1 MKIAYCLGTGRPQA
15 VVAPT
20 ALSTGS
26 GLNFV
31 SFEYSLAGV
40 LKEFVF
46 VIAVRSLSVSLAESY
61 FNPARQHCFAKELA
75 QFSRSL
81 PGTRAPYLHSALF
94 PRVIRAEFFPHG
106 IQLES
111 VRHGEVY
118 PTGSQFLHL
127 QHLHL
132 QHQHLQYL
140 KQQAWLVPTPS
151 PT

>member
-1 MKIAYCLGTGRPQA
+1 M
-15 VVAPT
+15 
-20 ALSTGS
+20 
-26 GLNFV
+26 
-31 SFEYSLAGV
+31 
-40 LKEFVF
+40 F

-106 IQLES
+106 IQLKS

-118 PTGSQFLHL
+118 PTGSQIAASATSALATPTPATPETTSMACTDAVTDVNNALHASKDEGAQTL
-127 QHLHL
+127 V
-132 QHQHLQYL
+132 LQYG
-140 KQQAWLVPTPS
+140 AYMN
-151 PT
+151 